1 MWDSMIFVFGNVGP
15 LVCVCET
22 NVERVWKIFVCGHA
36 CLACFSSFLAQ
47 MTYLWSSKESKVEG
61 KNRLLANKNSVFFPY
76 LVM

>member
-61 KNRLLANKNSVFFPY
+61 KIGY
-76 LVM
+76 LPIKIHFSFHI